1 MDAEWLVGRWHNLG
15 YAVRG
20 DVLTVAV
27 LAPGN
32 NGPSG
37 PPRISL
43 RLCPL
48 KLRDLRRAPARPPA
62 LPPASVDPLVEAVC
76 GLKVPPGQY
85 HVFLFQENH
94 ALPDL

>member
-1 MDAEWLVGRWHNLG
+1 MDEEWIVGRWNNLG

-32 NGPSG
+32 NGPKG

-43 RLCPL
+43 RLCPT
-48 KLRDLRRAPARPPA
+48 KLHELRRRSLPPPA
-62 LPPASVDPLVEAVC
+62 VDPIVEAVC
-76 GLKVPPGQY
+76 GLKVPPGRY
-85 HVFLFQENH
+85 HVFLFHTGEPC
-94 ALPDL
+94 AT